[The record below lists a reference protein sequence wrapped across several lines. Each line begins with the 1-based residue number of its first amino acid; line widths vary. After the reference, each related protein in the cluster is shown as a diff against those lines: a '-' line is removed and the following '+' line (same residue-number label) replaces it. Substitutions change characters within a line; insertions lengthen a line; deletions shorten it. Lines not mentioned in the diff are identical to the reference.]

1 MLIEHVKNSK
11 LMELASEKE
20 WCTAV
25 REGCN
30 L

>member
-25 REGCN
+25 REGCT